1 MEIVVQTLSPTAH
14 AASASASPQA
24 TSQATDSSEPS
35 LLTTTEAAPHVRL
48 SPRTLEK
55 YRVLGGGPKYKK
67 LGARVFYSQADLKA
81 WLDERTFEMTSD
93 PGLTQRACVR

>member
-1 MEIVVQTLSPTAH
+1 MEIVVQSLSPAPH
-14 AASASASPQA
+14 AASAPASPQSA
-24 TSQATDSSEPS
+24 GSREPN

-67 LGARVFYSQADLKA
+67 LGARVFYSLTDLKA
-81 WLDERTFEMTSD
+81 WLESRTFEMTSD
-93 PGLTQRACVR
+93 PGLTQRASVR

>member
-1 MEIVVQTLSPTAH
+1 MEIVVQALSPASH
-14 AASASASPQA
+14 ANSVSTSPQSASSA
-24 TSQATDSSEPS
+24 EPD

-67 LGARVFYSQADLKA
+67 LGARVFYAQVDLKA
-81 WLDERTFEMTSD
+81 WLDSRTFEMTSD
-93 PGLTQRACVR
+93 PGLTQRTSVR

>member
-1 MEIVVQTLSPTAH
+1 MEIVVQSFSPAAH
-14 AASASASPQA
+14 AASVPASPQSA
-24 TSQATDSSEPS
+24 ASPESH

-67 LGARVFYSQADLKA
+67 LGARVFYSLADLKI
-81 WLDERTFEMTSD
+81 WLESRTFEMTSD
-93 PGLTQRACVR
+93 PGLTQRASVR